1 MGVRIIV
8 NPANGEPVAEVPDSR
23 ADDVAAAAERAEGAA
38 AAWGSRTAGERARV
52 LLRLADLLESDAD
65 ELTRLEVE
73 DTGKP
78 RAVFADGELPFA
90 ADNLRFFAGAGRSLE
105 GTGAGELSHGYTSM
119 LLRRPIGVVGSIAP
133 WNFPLV
139 MAVCRLRLLLY
150 DDSAIVGSSSP
161 VEGAPPF
168 LGDGR
173 IAFGAAAISPS
184 FSPRIGPAYDY
195 DEGAMRI
202 VTANLHK
209 MFPSFRDVPI
219 AAGWGGPIDISSLYI
234 PYFGTLPGGNVHY
247 GFGYTG
253 NGVGPS
259 HVGGNILAELALHEE
274 GLYARL
280 AIAKLE
286 SELSQLESAAAQVMV
301 TETIEPR
308 ETRIL
313 PRGNWMDESGTLL
326 QSAVPEF
333 LGKLDTGGRRAT
345 RLDLA
350 NWLLFFKERSTA
362 GRNLAHYDGTYKS
375 FAETFAV
382 SLGYSF

>member
-1 MGVRIIV
+1 MTYTQLGVVAVAVMIV
-8 NPANGEPVAEVPDSR
+8 
-23 ADDVAAAAERAEGAA
+23 ADL
-38 AAWGSRTAGERARV
+38 W
-52 LLRLADLLESDAD
+52 LLRV
-65 ELTRLEVE
+65 R
-73 DTGKP
+73 
-78 RAVFADGELPFA
+78 
-90 ADNLRFFAGAGRSLE
+90 
-105 GTGAGELSHGYTSM
+105 
-119 LLRRPIGVVGSIAP
+119 LLRRKAFWASYVIIVFFQLVTNAMFTGSGI
-133 WNFPLV
+133 V
-139 MAVCRLRLLLY
+139 LY

-202 VTANLHK
+202 VTANLHR

-280 AIAKLE
+280 AIAKPLNAITTQANNAAQ
-286 SELSQLESAAAQVMV
+286 SSATSHPGPPISARVMPINAAAEV
-301 TETIEPR
+301 TA
-308 ETRIL
+308 
-313 PRGNWMDESGTLL
+313 
-326 QSAVPEF
+326 SAQ
-333 LGKLDTGGRRAT
+333 
-345 RLDLA
+345 
-350 NWLLFFKERSTA
+350 
-362 GRNLAHYDGTYKS
+362 
-375 FAETFAV
+375 
-382 SLGYSF
+382 